1 MTRVLRR
8 LADGGEMFPVKERFG
23 RSLITALAR
32 MDGHV
37 VGFVANQPIQKG
49 GACDADGCDKAISF
63 LALCDSFNIPLIFL
77 HDVPGFFIGRDA
89 ERKRVA
95 GKIITWMDA
104 LGMVTVPRASII
116 VRKTYGQAYF
126 NMCGGYAD
134 LLVAWPTPEMSF
146 MDPAI
151 GVNVVHG
158 VELAKLPA
166 EERAARRQELL
177 AQWELDTL
185 PYGAAAR
192 HLIDEVI
199 DPADTRDV
207 VIRFLAQARTRSAI
221 GRHRL
226 GGWATKF

>member
-1 MTRVLRR
+1 
-8 LADGGEMFPVKERFG
+8 
-23 RSLITALAR
+23 
-32 MDGHV
+32 
-37 VGFVANQPIQKG
+37 
-49 GACDADGCDKAISF
+49 
-63 LALCDSFNIPLIFL
+63 
-77 HDVPGFFIGRDA
+77 
-89 ERKRVA
+89 
-95 GKIITWMDA
+95 
-104 LGMVTVPRASII
+104 MVTVPRVSII

-126 NMCGGYAD
+126 NMGGGGYAD
-134 LLVAWPTPEMSF
+134 LLVAWPTAEMSF
-146 MDPAI
+146 MDPAT

-158 VELAKLPA
+158 AELATLPA
-166 EERAARRQELL
+166 EERAARRRALL

-226 GGWATKF
+226 GGWPTKF

>member
-8 LADGGEMFPVKERFG
+8 LADGGEIFQVKERFG
-23 RSLITALAR
+23 RSMITALAR
-32 MDGHV
+32 LDGHV

-49 GACDADGCDKAISF
+49 GACDAEGCDKAVSF
-63 LALCDSFNIPLIFL
+63 LALCDSFNIPLVFL

-104 LGMVTVPRASII
+104 LGMVTVPRVSII
-116 VRKTYGQAYF
+116 VRKTYG
-126 NMCGGYAD
+126 
-134 LLVAWPTPEMSF
+134 
-146 MDPAI
+146 
-151 GVNVVHG
+151 
-158 VELAKLPA
+158 
-166 EERAARRQELL
+166 
-177 AQWELDTL
+177 QWELDTL

-207 VIRFLAQARTRSAI
+207 VVRFLAQARTRSAI

-226 GGWATKF
+226 GGWPTKF